1 MILRFQLSYE
11 DILALQKNILKN
23 GEYHR
28 KREKQLIIILTV
40 IIGSL
45 SMYFG
50 SLFLTISLYYENPN
64 LYNSLVILTG
74 ISSVLIFL
82 PIIRKLYAPI
92 VIWQYKSLTKKNS
105 NKKWPVNMTLTLNK
119 QGIEVNS
126 NRNQVRKNFIVN
138 WEAFHKVGEDE
149 KRFYLYFDENDAI
162 VIPKT
167 WNNSTQDEQIELQ
180 KILKYYLNDLHWF
193 N

>member
-64 LYNSLVILTG
+64 LYNILVILTG
-74 ISSVLIFL
+74 ISSALIFL

-138 WEAFHKVGEDE
+138 WEAFHKVGEDK
-149 KRFYLYFDENDAI
+149 KRFYLYFDENDAV

-180 KILKYYLNDLHWF
+180 KNLKYYLNDLHWF

>member
-50 SLFLTISLYYENPN
+50 SLFLTTSLYYENPN
-64 LYNSLVILTG
+64 LYNSLVILIG

-82 PIIRKLYAPI
+82 PIIKKLYAPI

-138 WEAFHKVGEDE
+138 WEAFHKVGEDK
-149 KRFYLYFDENDAI
+149 KRFYLYFDENDAV

-180 KILKYYLNDLHWF
+180 KNLKYYLNDLHWF

>member
-82 PIIRKLYAPI
+82 PIIKKLYAPI
-92 VIWQYKSLTKKNS
+92 VVWQYKSLTKKSS

-149 KRFYLYFDENDAI
+149 KRFYLYFDENDAV

-167 WNNSTQDEQIELQ
+167 WNNSTQDEQIEMQ

>member
-82 PIIRKLYAPI
+82 PIIKKLYAPI
-92 VIWQYKSLTKKNS
+92 VIWQYKSLTKKSS

-149 KRFYLYFDENDAI
+149 KRFYLYFDENDAV

-167 WNNSTQDEQIELQ
+167 WNNSTQDEQLEMQ
-180 KILKYYLNDLHWF
+180 KILKYYLNDLH
-193 N
+193 

>member
-50 SLFLTISLYYENPN
+50 SLFLTTSLYYENPN
-64 LYNSLVILTG
+64 LYNSLVILIG

-138 WEAFHKVGEDE
+138 WEAFHKVGEDK
-149 KRFYLYFDENDAI
+149 KRFYLYFDENDAV

-167 WNNSTQDEQIELQ
+167 WNNSTQDEQIKMQ
-180 KILKYYLNDLHWF
+180 KIVKHYLSDLHQF

>member
-149 KRFYLYFDENDAI
+149 KRFYLYFDENDAV

>member
-50 SLFLTISLYYENPN
+50 SLFLTTSLYYENPN
-64 LYNSLVILTG
+64 LYNSLVILIG

-82 PIIRKLYAPI
+82 PIIKKLYAPI

-138 WEAFHKVGEDE
+138 WEAFHKVGEDK
-149 KRFYLYFDENDAI
+149 KRFYLYFDENDAV

-167 WNNSTQDEQIELQ
+167 WNNSTQDEQIKMQ
-180 KILKYYLNDLHWF
+180 KIVKHYLSDLHQF